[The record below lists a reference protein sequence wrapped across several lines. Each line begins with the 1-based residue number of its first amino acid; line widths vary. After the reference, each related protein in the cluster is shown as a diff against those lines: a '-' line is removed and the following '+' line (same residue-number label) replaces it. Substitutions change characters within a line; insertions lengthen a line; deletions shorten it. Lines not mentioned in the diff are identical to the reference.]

1 MPSLTNSIVYR
12 VTVSGGIT
20 YVYVQSLNMIGEGP
34 FYGGT
39 ILSTSA
45 IATLVYTQETETNSD
60 HVESD
65 AWAAVGL
72 EPPLTWSVLVSG
84 QIHEYTPEDEVTT
97 SSPGFSGDGVLELSP
112 NTDPGG
118 DIDPPTNLS
127 QTSAT
132 TTTVDVSWTPV
143 IGATSYSFSI
153 DGSGNAP
160 ADSSGNSAVFTG
172 LTAGTSYNI
181 TVTATDGTYSSTPA
195 PLEIKTIPGQ
205 PAGISQTSA
214 TTTTVDVS
222 WTVVTG
228 ATGYSFTIDGSG
240 NAPADSVSNSAVFT
254 GLTAGSSYNITVTAK
269 NTAGDSTPSSSFTI
283 KTKPGQPTG
292 LFRLAGTTTSVSVS
306 WIAVTGATGYSF
318 TIVGK
323 TAPADTSVNNV
334 VFTGLTPGT
343 SYIITVTA
351 KNTAGSSISS
361 DNFTIT
367 ANNNINDIPCF
378 KEDTKILTDKGYR
391 PIKDLRKG
399 DMVKTIKEGFRP
411 IKLIGYMPFQN
422 NPSHER
428 LRNQL
433 YIYQKNNIPELT
445 EDLVLTGGHCVLVRN
460 FVGDQQQ
467 MVNNTFGNIFLTE
480 GYYRLPSYFDERSD
494 IYQTAG
500 PFNVY
505 HLCLDG
511 IDDSLNHGIYA
522 NGFLVES
529 SFTVEL
535 KKRKWTLL

>member
-132 TTTVDVSWTPV
+132 TTTVDVSWT
-143 IGATSYSFSI
+143 
-153 DGSGNAP
+153 
-160 ADSSGNSAVFTG
+160 
-172 LTAGTSYNI
+172 
-181 TVTATDGTYSSTPA
+181 
-195 PLEIKTIPGQ
+195 
-205 PAGISQTSA
+205 
-214 TTTTVDVS
+214 
-222 WTVVTG
+222 
-228 ATGYSFTIDGSG
+228 
-240 NAPADSVSNSAVFT
+240 
-254 GLTAGSSYNITVTAK
+254 
-269 NTAGDSTPSSSFTI
+269 
-283 KTKPGQPTG
+283 
-292 LFRLAGTTTSVSVS
+292 
-306 WIAVTGATGYSF
+306 AVTGATGYSF